1 MNHLEVRALR
11 LQNLHKWRI
20 IFFSDL
26 NMPRIKPPTISR
38 HAQDAVALLAGEI
51 RAARLE
57 KRMTAAELAER
68 AGVSR
73 GLVARVEQGDLACS
87 IGTVFELAVLAGV
100 DLFDHGN
107 DKRSARLE
115 GTRKIL
121 ELLPKRARALQP
133 PKVDDDF

>member
-1 MNHLEVRALR
+1 V
-11 LQNLHKWRI
+11 K
-20 IFFSDL
+20 
-26 NMPRIKPPTISR
+26 
-38 HAQDAVALLAGEI
+38 LLSGEI

-57 KRMTAAELAER
+57 KRMWAAELAER

-87 IGTVFELAVLAGV
+87 IGTVFEIAVIAGV
-100 DLFDHGN
+100 ELFDLSS
-107 DKRSARLE
+107 DRRSARLDS
-115 GTRKIL
+115 TRKIL

>member
-1 MNHLEVRALR
+1 METSGLGISGLKSVYTWR
-11 LQNLHKWRI
+11 LQLFN
-20 IFFSDL
+20 DP
-26 NMPRIKPPTISR
+26 NMPRLKPPTISR

-57 KRMTAAELAER
+57 RRMTAAELAER

-87 IGTVFELAVLAGV
+87 IGTVFEIAAIAGV
-100 DLFDHGN
+100 DLFEQGN
-107 DKRSARLE
+107 DRRSARLE
-115 GTRKIL
+115 STRKIL

>member
-1 MNHLEVRALR
+1 MSSVIDSHFVAVHNWCL
-11 LQNLHKWRI
+11 KY
-20 IFFSDL
+20 FSDL

-38 HAQDAVALLAGEI
+38 HAKDAVTLLSGEI
-51 RAARLE
+51 RAARIE

-73 GLVARVEQGDLACS
+73 GLVARVERGDLACS
-87 IGTVFELAVLAGV
+87 IGTVFDIAVIAGV
-100 DLFDHGN
+100 DLFDQGS
-107 DKRSARLE
+107 DRRSAHLAS
-115 GTRKIL
+115 TRKIL

>member
-1 MNHLEVRALR
+1 MNYSEVRASL
-11 LQNLHKWRI
+11 LQNLHNWRI
-20 IFFSDL
+20 ILFSDP
-26 NMPRIKPPTISR
+26 NMTRIKPSTISR

-57 KRMTAAELAER
+57 KRMTAVELAER

-100 DLFDHGN
+100 DLFDQGN

>member
-1 MNHLEVRALR
+1 
-11 LQNLHKWRI
+11 
-20 IFFSDL
+20 
-26 NMPRIKPPTISR
+26 MPRVKPPAVSR

-73 GLVARVEQGDLACS
+73 GLVARIEQGDLACS
-87 IGTVFELAVLAGV
+87 IVTVFELAVIAGV
-100 DLFDHGN
+100 DLFEQGT
-107 DKRSARLE
+107 DKRSARLD